1 MTGSVRVSN
10 ADSSPGCCKF
20 YTERYNNDM
29 INVTCQET
37 RTGSPVVSEA
47 IVKRITVENLRR
59 IVQVNLPF
67 RLFIDGYGESFI
79 QRGLNQEIGLDAPA
93 LDRFQ
98 PRDCLALV
106 RKLHE
111 AGRTITLHAPFT
123 DLSPGSPDEAIR
135 DVTRRR
141 FRQLLEWVAVF
152 EPKTLVAHANYD
164 VTRYGPFK
172 WGWLKRSVSFWR
184 ALADRLKESPTRLVL
199 ENVYEWTPEN
209 MKHIFEA
216 IDHPEIGFC
225 LDIGHQSAFG
235 RAPLENWV
243 DVMAP
248 FIRQLHLHD
257 NDGRTDQHLA
267 IGAGTIDFQAFFK
280 QLSSLLPTPP
290 VITLEPHRE
299 DDLEPA
305 LEALSALWPW

>member
-1 MTGSVRVSN
+1 MT
-10 ADSSPGCCKF
+10 P
-20 YTERYNNDM
+20 
-29 INVTCQET
+29 
-37 RTGSPVVSEA
+37 
-47 IVKRITVENLRR
+47 NLLRHL
-59 IVQVNLPF
+59 VQVNLPF
-67 RLFIDGYGESFI
+67 RLFIEGYGERFLE
-79 QRGLNQEIGLDAPA
+79 QGLNPEIGLDAA
-93 LDRFQ
+93 VLDRFQ
-98 PRDCLALV
+98 PGDCLPLV
-106 RKLHE
+106 KRLHE

-123 DLSPGSPDEAIR
+123 DLSPGSPDEQIR
-135 DVTRRR
+135 SVTRRR

-152 EPKTLVAHANYD
+152 EPRTLVAHANYD

-184 ALADRLKESPTRLVL
+184 ALADRLKETSTRLVL

-225 LDIGHQSAFG
+225 LDTGHQAAFG
-235 RAPLENWV
+235 RAPLEHWV

-267 IGAGTIDFQAFFK
+267 IGVGSIDFPAFFK
-280 QLSSLLPTPP
+280 QMSALFPSPP

-299 DDLEPA
+299 GDLEPA